1 MKCCRSLWLLLVVG
15 MQILGGPRGA
25 SAAET
30 PCPDVFKY
38 EGSFGNEYGIIVVPS
53 PYPYLA
59 IDITVAMYITA
70 PVPSVIHMFCQLRGK
85 DRKTSAEIKPFAL
98 KL

>member
-1 MKCCRSLWLLLVVG
+1 
-15 MQILGGPRGA
+15 MQILGGLRGA

-30 PCPDVFKY
+30 PCPDVFQY
-38 EGSFGNEYGIIVVPS
+38 EGSSGNEYGVITVPN

-59 IDITVAMYITA
+59 IDITVSMYITA
-70 PVPSVIHMFCQLRGK
+70 PVPSVTHMFSAFRDK
-85 DRKTSAEIKPFAL
+85 NRKISAGLKPFSF

>member
-1 MKCCRSLWLLLVVG
+1 
-15 MQILGGPRGA
+15 MQILGGLQEA

-30 PCPDVFKY
+30 PCPGVFQY
-38 EGSFGNEYGIIVVPS
+38 EGSYGNEHGVISVPN

-70 PVPSVIHMFCQLRGK
+70 PVPSVTQTFCH
-85 DRKTSAEIKPFAL
+85 I
-98 KL
+98 